1 MPTYEYAC
9 ESCGKRYEKR
19 EGFDAPA
26 RQKCQFCGKTKAQRM
41 LFAPPVVFKGSGFY
55 KTDNRGSDSGAST
68 PAAPATATTPAAD
81 GGHSHGP
88 DGHTHGTEA
97 AAPKADDKKTTTTST
112 ETAAAG

>member
-26 RQKCQFCGKTKAQRM
+26 RQKCQFCGKTALRV

-55 KTDNRGSDSGAST
+55 KTDSRGVST
-68 PAAPATATTPAAD
+68 PASSDDSPSSSSSGNGADSHTPDAD
-81 GGHSHGP
+81 SSPKPKSDAGAS
-88 DGHTHGTEA
+88 EA
-97 AAPKADDKKTTTTST
+97 AA
-112 ETAAAG
+112 AG